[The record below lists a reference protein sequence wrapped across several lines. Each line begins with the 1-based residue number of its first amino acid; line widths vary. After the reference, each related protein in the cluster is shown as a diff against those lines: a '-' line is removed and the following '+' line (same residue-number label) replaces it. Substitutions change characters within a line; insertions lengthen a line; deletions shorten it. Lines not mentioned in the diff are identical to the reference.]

1 MNDVTVDDIVER
13 VIKRLTEIAHE
24 GFSSPSDEEVEDD
37 GEKEQKLEVSKK
49 TAKKQ
54 VKALGGPKFKDKEEK
69 AEEWGVKDPGAFV
82 ASRMDKA
89 HGKSWR
95 KKGSKK

>member
-1 MNDVTVDDIVER
+1 MDTLSEIIRWMVLDVI
-13 VIKRLTEIAHE
+13 I
-24 GFSSPSDEEVEDD
+24 
-37 GEKEQKLEVSKK
+37 EVSKK

-54 VKALGGPKFKDKEEK
+54 VKALGGPKFKDKAKEAEK
-69 AEEWGVKDPGAFV
+69 WGVENPEAFV

-95 KKGSKK
+95 KKGK